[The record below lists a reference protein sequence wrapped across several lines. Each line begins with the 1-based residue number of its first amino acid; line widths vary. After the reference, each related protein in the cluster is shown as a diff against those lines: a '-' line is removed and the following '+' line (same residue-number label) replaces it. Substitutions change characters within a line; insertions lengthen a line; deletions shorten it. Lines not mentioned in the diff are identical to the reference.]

1 MNKWIERFGDEE
13 FEDEMMG
20 GFQKNTKKKKKPA
33 DFQKNTKKKMNFK
46 KIAQRNAER
55 LEE

>member
-1 MNKWIERFGDEE
+1 
-13 FEDEMMG
+13 MMG